1 MSAFA
6 YPATFT
12 TGSDGR
18 VLVEFVDLP
27 RVATDGKDQREA
39 MEEGMDALGP
49 EARDAVLGA

>member
-1 MSAFA
+1 
-6 YPATFT
+6 
-12 TGSDGR
+12 
-18 VLVEFVDLP
+18 LVEFVDLP